1 MRLNKSTKIP
11 TLDTCSQ
18 CGGEGA
24 LPDDIV
30 EAGIKCMDCDGTG
43 KLIITVGD
51 VLDFVKSELGKEL
64 GRSLR

>member
-18 CGGEGA
+18 CEGKGA

-30 EAGIKCMDCDGTG
+30 KAGIKCMDCDGTG

-51 VLDFVKSELGKEL
+51 VFDLVYSELSKEL
-64 GRSLR
+64 RRGLH

>member
-11 TLDTCSQ
+11 TLDTCSR

-51 VLDFVKSELGKEL
+51 VFDLVYKEIE
-64 GRSLR
+64 RKVLRGIR